1 MPAECNIGE
10 AAGHSITGNLPR
22 SNWMPSDI
30 FFLCVCCF
38 SGGGGWGGVALFFF
52 PGKQSL
58 SSLGA
63 GELQNGISERHAPA
77 GISRGLL
84 CCVLVTS
91 GRSCVLIDGAEF
103 GLLPSACTGQEIQH
117 CMLGL
122 PGRERMGQWEGY
134 PSGSKTIFPFC

>member
-30 FFLCVCCF
+30 FFLCVCVLF
-38 SGGGGWGGVALFFF
+38 FRRGGELPFFF
-52 PGKQSL
+52 PGKQNL

-77 GISRGLL
+77 GISQP
-84 CCVLVTS
+84 
-91 GRSCVLIDGAEF
+91 A
-103 GLLPSACTGQEIQH
+103 
-117 CMLGL
+117 
-122 PGRERMGQWEGY
+122 
-134 PSGSKTIFPFC
+134 

>member
-38 SGGGGWGGVALFFF
+38 SGGGGVAFFFFF
-52 PGKQSL
+52 PGKQNL

-63 GELQNGISERHAPA
+63 G
-77 GISRGLL
+77 
-84 CCVLVTS
+84 
-91 GRSCVLIDGAEF
+91 
-103 GLLPSACTGQEIQH
+103 
-117 CMLGL
+117 
-122 PGRERMGQWEGY
+122 
-134 PSGSKTIFPFC
+134 